1 MSAPERPSFAA
12 FAVTAPGLAPLA
24 ARELSDL
31 GLGGG
36 RVSAEGV
43 ELTTDLAGLCRANLE
58 LRTVS
63 RVLVRVARF
72 PAAHFN
78 ELEKAAAAVDW
89 GRWIAPGR
97 PVRLRVTSAKSR
109 LYHQR
114 AVAERLLR
122 VLEAPAASPDAPD
135 EETSLL
141 VVRIVR
147 DRCTL
152 SLDSSGALLHRR
164 GYRLDSAKA
173 PLRETLAAALVLA
186 MEWEGE
192 RPLLDPF
199 CGSGTIA
206 IEAALRARRLAPGR
220 GRGFALEAWPGFRPD
235 VLAGERERAAAAER
249 PRLDVPILASDRD
262 RGAVEAAHANAER
275 AGVSADLR
283 IERRPV
289 SDLQPPATPGLVLAN
304 PPYGV
309 RVRGGRDLRDLYDRL
324 GQVLRAGCAG
334 WDVGLLSGDVALTR
348 RVGIPLETRL
358 QTSNGGLAVRL
369 LAGRVPDA
377 GPAG

>member
-1 MSAPERPSFAA
+1 MSTPDRSSFAA

-43 ELTTDLAGLCRANLE
+43 ELTTDLAGLCRANLG

-122 VLEAPAASPDAPD
+122 VLGAPAASSDAPD
-135 EETSLL
+135 EETPLL

-186 MEWEGE
+186 LEWEGE

-220 GRGFALEAWPGFRPD
+220 GRGFAFEAWPGFRPD
-235 VLAGERERAAAAER
+235 VLANERERAAAAER
-249 PRLDVPILASDRD
+249 PLDVPILASDRD
-262 RGAVEAAHANAER
+262 RGAVAAAHANAER

-289 SDLQPPATPGLVLAN
+289 SDLQPPASPGLLLAN

-324 GQVLRAGCAG
+324 GQVLRGGCAG

-358 QTSNGGLAVRL
+358 QTSNGGLAVTL